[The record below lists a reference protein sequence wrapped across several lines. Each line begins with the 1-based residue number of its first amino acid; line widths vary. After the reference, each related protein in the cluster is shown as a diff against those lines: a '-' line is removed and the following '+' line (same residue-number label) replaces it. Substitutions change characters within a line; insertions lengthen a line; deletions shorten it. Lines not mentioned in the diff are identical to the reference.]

1 MILVYSSDVSPI
13 NQIDTA
19 RDVVYVIG
27 AVPGS
32 PGTFVRIVDAVKGPF
47 FPEGSPVPRPTYL
60 PVSPQS
66 SSSSSGQAAGAVAAG
81 EVETEIFMPMP
92 EGDALKDVEHPN
104 PEQY

>member
-1 MILVYSSDVSPI
+1 M
-13 NQIDTA
+13 
-19 RDVVYVIG
+19 VYVIG

-32 PGTFVRIVDAVKGPF
+32 PGTFVRVVDAVKGPF

-60 PVSPQS
+60 P
-66 SSSSSGQAAGAVAAG
+66 GAGAEAKEEEA
-81 EVETEIFMPMP
+81 EIFMPMP